1 MLLSRNYRNQHGQ
14 WVPMQSNMTEGTKLF
29 ENAVDRVIEKE
40 ANYDGNQL
48 RRLQFFGFKMT
59 CNICT
64 TVANYD
70 LRKHIQNSCRIN
82 KLQILFESILWKF
95 SSFIKE
101 HADSRSP

>member
-1 MLLSRNYRNQHGQ
+1 
-14 WVPMQSNMTEGTKLF
+14 MQSNMTEGTKLF
-29 ENAVDRVIEKE
+29 KNAVDRVIEKE

-70 LRKHIQNSCRIN
+70 LRKQRQNSCRIN
-82 KLQILFESILWKF
+82 KLQILFESIL
-95 SSFIKE
+95 
-101 HADSRSP
+101 